1 MRKSEALKMIDDH
14 KNKLINPVEMLNW
27 TWLRLIILCMTD
39 QEWERCVTEAAKIAS
54 R

>member
-1 MRKSEALKMIDDH
+1 MRKEEAVALIDAH

-27 TWLRLIILCMTD
+27 TWLRVIINEMSEAD
-39 QEWERCVTEAAKIAS
+39 WERHVTKAAEVLS